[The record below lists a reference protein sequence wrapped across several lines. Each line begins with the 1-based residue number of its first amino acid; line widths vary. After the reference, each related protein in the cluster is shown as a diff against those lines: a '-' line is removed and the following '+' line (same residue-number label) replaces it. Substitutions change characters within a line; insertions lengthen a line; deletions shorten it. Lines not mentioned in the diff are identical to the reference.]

1 MRRRWVIPALVVA
14 LAGTTIW
21 GIAEYRVRRAYELQ
35 AENNYQR
42 AFHELAYH
50 VDGVEKLLTRASAVN
65 SPGQVNRVFGDIWRQ
80 SYSAQQMLAQL
91 PLTNANLAKTRS
103 FLAKLL
109 SFSSLMTQRAIDG
122 QKYTQ
127 AQFKTTRDLKK
138 QAEFLTS
145 QISSLQSFV
154 FESGSRFIDESATRT
169 ADVLGAQGS
178 NIGQI
183 TRSFIMV
190 EDGLKQLPDPSFDG
204 NTLNIKA
211 RPTGLT
217 GPDVNMDQALDK
229 ARRFLAPRNISAYRF
244 DARRQPNTDLPGY
257 AIEGTPPRGDGRS
270 PIRMV
275 VTRKGG
281 IVLWMLEE
289 RTVRSR
295 KISVDQA
302 IRAGQQFLESHGYS
316 GLQVAMVADYQN
328 IATINYVSVVNDA
341 YVYPDVVKLQVAR
354 DNGQVLSFDASS
366 YVTFHKKRNVQA
378 TLTPEQAR
386 AKLNPNVKVVRVR
399 KAIILDNM
407 FREILCY
414 ECEGTVGTDRVLVY
428 INAAN
433 GREEKVRRI
442 TSRGVIDL

>member
-14 LAGTTIW
+14 LAGTAIW

-42 AFHELAYH
+42 AFHEMAYH
-50 VDGVEKLLTRASAVN
+50 VDGIENLLTRASAVN
-65 SPGQVNRVFGDIWRQ
+65 TSSQVNRVFGDLWRHT
-80 SYSAQQMLAQL
+80 YSAQQMLAQL
-91 PLTNANLAKTRS
+91 PLTNANLARTRS

-109 SFSSLMTQRAIDG
+109 SFSSLMTEQAIDG
-122 QKYTQ
+122 KKYSQ
-127 AQFKTTRDLKK
+127 AQYKTTRDLKK

-154 FESGSRFIDESATRT
+154 FESGSRFIDESSTRT
-169 ADVLGAQGS
+169 ADVLGAQGA

-190 EDGLKQLPDPSFDG
+190 EDGLRQLPDPSFDG

-217 GPDVNMDQALDK
+217 GPDVSIDQALDK
-229 ARRFLAPRNISAYRF
+229 ARRFVAPRNISAYRF

-257 AIEGTPPRGDGRS
+257 AIEGMPPRGDGRS

-295 KISVDQA
+295 RISVDQA
-302 IRAGQQFLESHGYS
+302 IRAGQQFLESHGYRD
-316 GLQVAMVADYQN
+316 LQVAMVTDYQN
-328 IATINYVSVVNDA
+328 ISTINYVPVVSDA

-366 YVTFHKKRNVQA
+366 YVTFHKTRNVRA
-378 TLTPEQAR
+378 ALTPEQAR
-386 AKLNPNVKVVRVR
+386 ARLNPNVKVVRVR
-399 KAIILDNM
+399 KAVILDNM

-414 ECEGTVGTDRVLVY
+414 ECEGTVGNDRVLVY

-433 GREEKVRRI
+433 GREEKVKRV